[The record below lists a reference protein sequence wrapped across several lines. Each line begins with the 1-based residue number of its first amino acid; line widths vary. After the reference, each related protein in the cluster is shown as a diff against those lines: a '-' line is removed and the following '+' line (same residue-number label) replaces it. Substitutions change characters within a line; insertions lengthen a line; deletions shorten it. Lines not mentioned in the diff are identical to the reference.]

1 MNEITLKAYAKINLS
16 LDVLGKLP
24 NGYHEVKMVMQ
35 QVDLYD
41 LVTVA
46 CEELPDGSPMVIRGG
61 TTREDLPMDETNI
74 AYKAAMLMRETY
86 CPDKSFEIAITL
98 QKHIPMAAGLA
109 GGSADGA
116 AVMRALAK
124 LWELDVPVEE
134 LAALSG
140 RVGSDVPFCLMG
152 QEGQYCALATGTG
165 TDLKPVRPLDA
176 WIVLSKPPINVPTG
190 AVYGNLKLD
199 RIGQPGQSGEDLL
212 GYHPDVD
219 RMVRALNEEDV
230 LTVMNCMGNVLET
243 STIPQYPVVGLTKK
257 AMEDL
262 DVASAVLMSGS
273 GPTVFGVFFD
283 KKKAE
288 SAYLWM
294 KPMHKETFLVR
305 TLV

>member
-46 CEELPDGSPMVIRGG
+46 CEELPEGSPVVIRGG

-124 LWELDVPVEE
+124 LWGLNVSVEE

-165 TDLKPVRPLDA
+165 TELEPVKPLNA
-176 WIVLSKPPINVPTG
+176 WVVLSKPPVNVPTG
-190 AVYGNLKLD
+190 AVYGNLKLE
-199 RIGQPGQSGEDLL
+199 GLE
-212 GYHPDVD
+212 HPDVD
-219 RMVRALNEEDV
+219 RMVRALNEDDV
-230 LTVMNCMGNVLET
+230 RAVLDSMGNVLET
-243 STIPQYPVVGLTKK
+243 STIPQYPVVGFTKK

-262 DVASAVLMSGS
+262 DMANAVLMSGS
-273 GPTVFGVFFD
+273 GPTVFGIFMD

-288 SAYLWM
+288 AAYLWM
-294 KPMHKETFLVR
+294 KPMHKETFLVK

>member
-1 MNEITLKAYAKINLS
+1 MPMNEITLKAYAKINLS

-46 CEELPDGSPMVIRGG
+46 CEELPEGSPVVIRGG

-124 LWELDVPVEE
+124 LWGLNVSVEE

-165 TDLKPVRPLDA
+165 TELEPVKPLNA
-176 WIVLSKPPINVPTG
+176 WVVLSKPPVNVPTG
-190 AVYGNLKLD
+190 AVYGNLKLE
-199 RIGQPGQSGEDLL
+199 GLE
-212 GYHPDVD
+212 HPDVD
-219 RMVRALNEEDV
+219 RMVRALNEDDV
-230 LTVMNCMGNVLET
+230 RAVLDSMGNVLET
-243 STIPQYPVVGLTKK
+243 STIPQYPVVGFTKK

-262 DVASAVLMSGS
+262 DMANAVLMSGS
-273 GPTVFGVFFD
+273 GPTVFGIFMD

-288 SAYLWM
+288 AAYLWM
-294 KPMHKETFLVR
+294 KPMHKETFLVK

>member
-86 CPDKSFEIAITL
+86 CPDRSFEIAITL

-165 TDLKPVRPLDA
+165 TDLEPVRPLNA
-176 WIVLSKPPINVPTG
+176 WIVLSKPPVNVPTG

-199 RIGQPGQSGEDLL
+199 QLT
-212 GYHPDVD
+212 HPDVD

-230 LTVMNCMGNVLET
+230 LTVLNCMGNVLET

>member
-86 CPDKSFEIAITL
+86 CPDRSFKIAITL

-165 TDLKPVRPLDA
+165 TDLEPVRPLDA
-176 WIVLSKPPINVPTG
+176 WIVLSKPPVNVPTG

-199 RIGQPGQSGEDLL
+199 GLA
-212 GYHPDVD
+212 HPDVEG
-219 RMVRALNEEDV
+219 MVRALNEEDV
-230 LTVMNCMGNVLET
+230 LTVLNCMGNVLET

>member
-165 TDLKPVRPLDA
+165 TDLEPVRPLDA
-176 WIVLSKPPINVPTG
+176 WIVLSKPPVNVPTG

-199 RIGQPGQSGEDLL
+199 QLT
-212 GYHPDVD
+212 HPDVD
-219 RMVRALNEEDV
+219 RMVRALNEDDV
-230 LTVMNCMGNVLET
+230 LTILNCMGNVLET

>member
-46 CEELPDGSPMVIRGG
+46 CEELPEGSPMVIRGG

-86 CPDKSFEIAITL
+86 CPEKSFEIAITL

-134 LAALSG
+134 LTALSG

-165 TDLKPVRPLDA
+165 TDLEPVRPLDA
-176 WIVLSKPPINVPTG
+176 WIVLSKPPVNVPTG

-199 RIGQPGQSGEDLL
+199 GLA
-212 GYHPDVD
+212 HPDVEG
-219 RMVRALNEEDV
+219 MVRALNEEDV
-230 LTVMNCMGNVLET
+230 LTVLNCMGNVLET

>member
-86 CPDKSFEIAITL
+86 CPDRSFEIAITL

-165 TDLKPVRPLDA
+165 TDLEPVRPLDA
-176 WIVLSKPPINVPTG
+176 WIVLSKPPVNVPTG

-199 RIGQPGQSGEDLL
+199 GLA
-212 GYHPDVD
+212 HPDVD
-219 RMVRALNEEDV
+219 GMVRALNEEDV
-230 LTVMNCMGNVLET
+230 LTVLNCMGNVLET

-257 AMEDL
+257 AMEDQN
-262 DVASAVLMSGS
+262 VASAVLMSGS

-283 KKKAE
+283 KKRAE

-305 TLV
+305 TLM

>member
-86 CPDKSFEIAITL
+86 CPDRSFEIAITL

-165 TDLKPVRPLDA
+165 TDLEPVRPLDA
-176 WIVLSKPPINVPTG
+176 WIVLSKPPVNVPTG
-190 AVYGNLKLD
+190 AVYGNLNLD
-199 RIGQPGQSGEDLL
+199 GLA
-212 GYHPDVD
+212 HPDVD
-219 RMVRALNEEDV
+219 GMVRALNEEDV
-230 LTVMNCMGNVLET
+230 PTVLNCMGNVLET

>member
-124 LWELDVPVEE
+124 LWKLDVPVEE

-165 TDLKPVRPLDA
+165 TDLEPVRPLDA
-176 WIVLSKPPINVPTG
+176 WIVLSKPPVNVPTG

-199 RIGQPGQSGEDLL
+199 GLA
-212 GYHPDVD
+212 HPDVD

-230 LTVMNCMGNVLET
+230 LTVLNCMGNVLET